1 MERSL
6 PDPLKRKTQ
15 SDPKE
20 HRAARVR
27 IVCGIQPTRV
37 RVVGVG
43 RGKRKVDALLSIKI
57 KFRISPSLINNSVNS
72 ELFLCLFPSG
82 AVGMLRC
89 YHGIGYREKPS

>member
-27 IVCGIQPTRV
+27 IVCGIQPTRF

-43 RGKRKVDALLSIKI
+43 RGKRKVDALLSVKI
-57 KFRISPSLINNSVNS
+57 KFRIRPSLINNRVLIRNFSFVC
-72 ELFLCLFPSG
+72 FQ
-82 AVGMLRC
+82 VGPWGC
-89 YHGIGYREKPS
+89 YDATME